1 MKTKSMLAAIV
12 RVGVLSVAAVLMTA
26 AVQAQ
31 NGGIRGIVTVK
42 ENDAA
47 QPVPK
52 KDVQIVIIRQD
63 IKGRYTT
70 KTDKSGFFFY
80 SIPAF
85 SEYVV
90 CAYGPGLK
98 HKVLQPIRIQGGDP
112 VEVKLELVPGDGA
125 VPTDDQINA
134 EARATGPS
142 GGAATPQPREMTAEE
157 KAEEEK
163 RKAERERIEKENT
176 KITEGNAA
184 MQKHIEAGNAAF
196 NKKDYQ
202 TAVTEY
208 RAGIEIDPTQ
218 MVFHGN
224 LSAAL
229 LKIAVDK
236 YNGGVKAKDA
246 NLKQEA
252 KTAFQDAAASA
263 LKANELEAG
272 QPAEKR
278 TGEYRLKAAEPLAFL
293 GQLFGDSES
302 AAKAGQLYL
311 EISESPQGAKDK
323 AKFQLKAAEA
333 FRLGNL
339 FDKAE
344 PLYRA
349 ILAGD
354 AQNCDAMNGLGL
366 TIISL
371 DPELKDVPRAQEAY
385 TLFEAVGEKSTNT
398 EQKQVAATSAQYIK
412 DTLKDLVRPGKKKK
426 G

>member
-1 MKTKSMLAAIV
+1 MLAAVV
-12 RVGVLSVAAVLMTA
+12 RAGVLTVAAVLMTA
-26 AVQAQ
+26 VAYAQ
-31 NGGIRGIVTVK
+31 NGAIRGTVTVK

-47 QPVPK
+47 QPVPR
-52 KDVQIVIIRQD
+52 KDVQIVILRQD
-63 IKGRYTT
+63 IKGRYVT
-70 KTDKSGFFFY
+70 KTDKNGFFFY
-80 SIPAF
+80 SLPAF

-90 CAYGPGLK
+90 AAFGPGLK
-98 HKVLQPIRIQGGDP
+98 RKVLQPIRVQGGDP

-125 VPTDDQINA
+125 VPTDEQINA
-134 EARATGPS
+134 EARATAPTT
-142 GGAATPQPREMTAEE
+142 TPTGQPREMTAEE

-163 RKAERERIEKENT
+163 RKAERERITKENE
-176 KITEGNAA
+176 KITESNAS

-202 TAVTEY
+202 TAAAEY
-208 RAGIEIDPTQ
+208 RAGIAIDPNQ

-224 LSAAL
+224 LSTAL
-229 LKIAVDK
+229 QKIAVEK

-252 KTAFQDAAASA
+252 RAAFQEAAASA
-263 LKANELEAG
+263 LKANELEAA
-272 QPAEKR
+272 QPAEKQ

-293 GQLFGDSES
+293 GQLFGDTES

-311 EISESPQGAKDK
+311 QISESPQGAKEK
-323 AKFQLKAAEA
+323 AKFQFKAAEA
-333 FRLGNL
+333 FRNGNL

-344 PLYRA
+344 PLYRSL
-349 ILAGD
+349 LAAD
-354 AQNCDAMNGLGL
+354 PNNFDAMNGLGL

-385 TLFEAVGEKSTNT
+385 TLFETVGEKSNNAD
-398 EQKQVAATSAQYIK
+398 QKQQAAISAQYIK

>member
-1 MKTKSMLAAIV
+1 MKSKSMLAAFV
-12 RVGVLSVAAVLMTA
+12 RVGVLSVAAILMTA
-26 AVQAQ
+26 AAQAQ
-31 NGGIRGIVTVK
+31 NGGIRGVVTVK

-47 QPVPK
+47 QPAPR

-63 IKGRYTT
+63 IKGRYVT
-70 KTDKSGFFFY
+70 KTDKNGFFFY
-80 SIPAF
+80 SVPAF
-85 SEYVV
+85 SEYVIA
-90 CAYGPGLK
+90 AYGPGLK

-125 VPTDDQINA
+125 VPTDEQINA

-142 GGAATPQPREMTAEE
+142 GGGGTPQPREMTAEE

-163 RKAERERIEKENT
+163 KKAERERIEKENK

-229 LKIAVDK
+229 LKIAVEK

-252 KTAFQDAAASA
+252 KAAFQEAAASA
-263 LKANELEAG
+263 LKANELEAA

-278 TGEYRLKAAEPLAFL
+278 TGEYRLKAAEPLGFL
-293 GQLFGDSES
+293 GQLYGDSES

-311 EISESPQGAKDK
+311 EISESPQGAKEK
-323 AKFQLKAAEA
+323 AKYQLKAAEA

-344 PLYRA
+344 PLYRS

-354 AQNCDAMNGLGL
+354 PQNCDAMNGLGL

-385 TLFEAVGEKSTNT
+385 TLFEAVGEKSANA